1 MITIDQAR
9 KIIAAG
15 EDRANEIGVHAN
27 IAVLDSGVH
36 LKAFSRMDGA
46 LLGSIDIAISKART
60 AALFGKISWWWFV
73 GVLLGVVL
81 IFGAPQIVTWIRGM
95 FGV

>member
-1 MITIDQAR
+1 M
-9 KIIAAG
+9 AG
-15 EDRANEIGVHAN
+15 SPFSTGAGAVQREVLVILSPLAV
-27 IAVLDSGVH
+27 IAVMGSG
-36 LKAFSRMDGA
+36 
-46 LLGSIDIAISKART
+46 T

-81 IFGAPQIVTWIRGM
+81 IFGAPQIVIWIRGM